1 MADLTLAE
9 LKEFLKVDSDALD
22 IPLAGYQAAAEV
34 YLSNAGCVKD
44 YSNSLYRILVTIF
57 CGALLDNPALLG
69 NTGDMGNSGITLNA
83 LIAQLRLSQ

>member
-9 LKEFLKVDSDALD
+9 LKEFLKVDSDAID

-57 CGALLDNPALLG
+57 CGALLDNPSLLG
-69 NTGDMGNSGITLNA
+69 AGGDMGNSGITMNA
-83 LIAQLRLSQ
+83 LVAQLRLSQ

>member
-34 YLSNAGCVKD
+34 YLTNAGCKKD
-44 YSNSLYRILVTIF
+44 YGNCLYRILVTIF
-57 CGALLDNPALLG
+57 CGALLDNPSLLG
-69 NTGDMGNSGITLNA
+69 AGGDMGNSGITLNA